1 MARAV
6 MRALIDEPRNAI
18 AVLAYLARTHK
29 NAFVALMD
37 RAGADAWIEL
47 ARAAAASAGAPASW
61 LDERSSPG
69 EREPLSESEWL
80 DRPTAAERVRRLVAR
95 CVRASAI
102 ARASLDR
109 IGLGGGEPLEM
120 LSSGVARRLT
130 VVAMLA
136 ILEGEPAC
144 VSATA
149 DRLSL
154 ALAAA
159 ERELCAL
166 ASNAGRPLH
175 DDADGAAERQTIGS
189 RDVSGDRS
197 ADEEDEGRLAAS
209 TQFGGVLFFLNV
221 AAAVGLPDLL
231 ENDLRLAGRGVRW
244 TLHQLALLL
253 GGDPFDAA
261 VLAFAG
267 LPPHQSPPSIQQPPA
282 DDAELFAL
290 HEHRRTLL
298 HGVRE
303 RLGDRDD
310 PDEALT
316 RFVCARRAS
325 IVADPGWIEM
335 HLPADEVSIEIR
347 RGGLDRDPG
356 WVPWLGVV
364 VRFRYV

>member
-1 MARAV
+1 M
-6 MRALIDEPRNAI
+6 
-18 AVLAYLARTHK
+18 VLTTSSCSTSLFKVKPA
-29 NAFVALMD
+29 D
-37 RAGADAWIEL
+37 RLSAMPADAP
-47 ARAAAASAGAPASW
+47 AVDVGVATFRAAPLLTDEETQELFEANLQLAGLLP
-61 LDERSSPG
+61 
-69 EREPLSESEWL
+69 
-80 DRPTAAERVRRLVAR
+80 VRLE
-95 CVRASAI
+95 I
-102 ARASLDR
+102 THN
-109 IGLGGGEPLEM
+109 GGEPLEM

-130 VVAMLA
+130 AVAVLS
-136 ILEGEPAC
+136 ILEVEPAC
-144 VSATA
+144 VSATT

-175 DDADGAAERQTIGS
+175 DHADDAAERQTIGS

-197 ADEEDEGRLAAS
+197 GDEEDEGRLAAS

-221 AAAVGLPDLL
+221 AAAVGLPALL
-231 ENDLRLAGRGVRW
+231 ENDPRLAGRGVRW